1 LRAEQQKLGTYR
13 PWVIHSPTEK
23 SSWSVFHKQLLQDA
37 LTIDEI
43 ARKVLEELAAYK
55 KPDKKP
61 DTPKPLRT
69 YLLLAGLAAVA
80 IVGVLFFMPSK

>member
-1 LRAEQQKLGTYR
+1 
-13 PWVIHSPTEK
+13 VIHSPTEK
-23 SSWSVFHKQLLQDA
+23 SPWSVFHKQLLLDA

-61 DTPKPLRT
+61 DTPKPLLT
-69 YLLLAGLAAVA
+69 YLLLVGLGSVGIQDSHPGLVVIQAADGS
-80 IVGVLFFMPSK
+80 IRFD